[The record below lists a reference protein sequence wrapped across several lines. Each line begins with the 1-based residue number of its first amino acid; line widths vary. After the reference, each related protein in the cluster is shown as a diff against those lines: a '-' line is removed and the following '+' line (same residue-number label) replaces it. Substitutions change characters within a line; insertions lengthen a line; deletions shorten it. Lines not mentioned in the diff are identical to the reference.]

1 MLDAGVPGARVGLG
15 LCPRFG
21 LTPAETET
29 VAWLVRYHLLMSA
42 TALRFGGT
50 MVAGGLA
57 CMIHGIVPALFTT
70 TGSGTVRR
78 LHARMQGRAHVAA
91 EAYAGEVRARTF
103 PGAEQVYQPKE

>member
-1 MLDAGVPGARVGLG
+1 MPRLPRLLDATFAAHPRHVGESYL
-15 LCPRFG
+15 
-21 LTPAETET
+21 AH
-29 VAWLVRYHLLMSA
+29 AA

-91 EAYAGEVRARTF
+91 EAESAAR
-103 PGAEQVYQPKE
+103 GCLSYEI